1 MISAE
6 DGEELDEAVEHFA
19 TDTTWSWVKWF
30 INHLHVWKKNKSMKY
45 VEKKVHPDE
54 LSQLI

>member
-6 DGEELDEAVEHFA
+6 DDEEFDEAVEHYA

-30 INHLHVWKKNKSMKY
+30 VNHLHVWEENESI
-45 VEKKVHPDE
+45 DCG
-54 LSQLI
+54 